1 MTTLPLDR
9 PDPTDPPAAYRRLQ
23 EHEPVARVTG
33 HDGAPAWLVTSH
45 DLVAAGLADPRLGL
59 TPPGVPV
66 DERASLFQ
74 DGPAHARLRRL
85 VARAFTPRRIAE
97 LAPRVEALA
106 ESHVAALVT
115 ASADGPADLVDLVA
129 APLAVGS
136 LGLLLGVDLDDHP
149 RFRVLVDEALR
160 ADPMAAADDP
170 ALLAEAELAW
180 GALTGFTAELVAGA
194 RDAPGDDLLGTLV
207 AVRDADDGRLDDG
220 ELIALV
226 TALLAAGVIT
236 VRGGLAVAVLHLLRD
251 DALAGLAER
260 PGAEVAGL
268 VDDLV
273 RRMGVEV
280 FPRWAQED
288 LVLGGVAV
296 AAGDRVL
303 LRLEAANHDPARFA
317 EPEALRPGRAGPHLG
332 FGRGPH
338 HCLGAALAR
347 LELTAAL
354 RALSRRAPGLCLAV
368 PLAEVPWR
376 RGEVDSGPLALPVRC
391 APRS

>member
-9 PDPTDPPAAYRRLQ
+9 PDPTAPPADYRRLR
-23 EHEPVARVTG
+23 EHEPVARVVG

-45 DLVAAGLADPRLGL
+45 DLVATGLADPRLGL
-59 TPPGVPV
+59 TPPGVAV
-66 DERASLFQ
+66 DERASLFR
-74 DGPAHARLRRL
+74 DGPAHTRLRRL
-85 VARAFTPRRIAE
+85 VARAFTPRRVAE

-106 ESHVAALVT
+106 EEHVAALV
-115 ASADGPADLVDLVA
+115 AAADHGPADLVDLVG

-136 LGLLLGVDLDDHP
+136 LGLLLGVPLADHP
-149 RFRVLVDEALR
+149 HFRGLVDDALR
-160 ADPMAAADDP
+160 ADPMAAAEDP
-170 ALLAEAELAW
+170 ALLAEAERAW
-180 GALTGFTAELVAGA
+180 GALMAFTAELVAAA
-194 RDAPGDDLLGTLV
+194 RETPGDDLLGTLV

-220 ELIALV
+220 ELVALV

-236 VRGGLAVAVLHLLRD
+236 VRGGLAVAVVRLLAD
-251 DALAGLAER
+251 DLLAGLADH
-260 PGAEVAGL
+260 PDVPGL
-268 VDDLV
+268 VDELV
-273 RRMGVEV
+273 RRTGVEV
-280 FPRWAQED
+280 FPRWAQEN
-288 LVLGGVAV
+288 LELGGVAI

-354 RALSRRAPGLCLAV
+354 TALSRRAPGLRLAV
-368 PLAEVPWR
+368 PLAEVPWH
-376 RGEVDSGPLALPVRC
+376 RGEVDSGPLALPVVC